1 MAETPYPTQ
10 SENWIFRFFSKVVEA
25 SAVCTSN
32 VMTPPPATDLR
43 GLLDRYERPLIRYAQ
58 SIVGD
63 LESARDVVQDTFI
76 RYVRITAGEVEAD
89 DSMHATP
96 DIPGDGQVATQAP
109 PPALDAS
116 NTKHVEA
123 WLFTVTRNRALDYIR
138 KHSRIIAMP
147 LAEERES
154 PEMAPDEMLASRDA
168 AEWLLKLLDA
178 LTPNQREVI
187 RLKFQ
192 NDLSYQEISD
202 ITGLSVTNVGFLLHV
217 GLKKLR
223 SILREAPLDAIPVRL
238 RTAL

>member
-1 MAETPYPTQ
+1 
-10 SENWIFRFFSKVVEA
+10 
-25 SAVCTSN
+25 
-32 VMTPPPATDLR
+32 MTPLPATDLR

-76 RYVRITAGEVEAD
+76 RYVRNTAGESDNDET
-89 DSMHATP
+89 MHAKP
-96 DIPGDGQVATQAP
+96 DISDHSDGAP
-109 PPALDAS
+109 PRAPGSLDPSDA
-116 NTKHVEA
+116 KHVEA
-123 WLFTVTRNRALDYIR
+123 WLFTVTRNRALDHVR

-147 LAEERES
+147 L
-154 PEMAPDEMLASRDA
+154 PEDRQSEDRAPDEELASRDA
-168 AEWLLKLLDA
+168 AEWLLKLLDE

-223 SILREAPLDAIPVRL
+223 TILREAPVDALPIRL

>member
-1 MAETPYPTQ
+1 
-10 SENWIFRFFSKVVEA
+10 
-25 SAVCTSN
+25 
-32 VMTPPPATDLR
+32 MTPPPATDLR

-76 RYVRITAGEVEAD
+76 RYVRITAGEGGEE
-89 DSMHATP
+89 DSTHATP

-109 PPALDAS
+109 PPSLDAS

-147 LAEERES
+147 MAEERES
-154 PEMAPDEMLASRDA
+154 PEMAPDETLASRDA
-168 AEWLLKLLDA
+168 ADWLLKLLDA

>member
-1 MAETPYPTQ
+1 
-10 SENWIFRFFSKVVEA
+10 
-25 SAVCTSN
+25 
-32 VMTPPPATDLR
+32 MTPPPATDLR

-76 RYVRITAGEVEAD
+76 RYVRLTAGVETAD
-89 DSMHATP
+89 DAMLANP
-96 DIPGDGQVATQAP
+96 DISENESGTPAP
-109 PPALDAS
+109 PAAAPLDPS
-116 NTKHVEA
+116 DTKHVEA
-123 WLFTVTRNRALDYIR
+123 WLFTVTRNRALDYVR

-147 LAEERES
+147 LPEERQSEDRG
-154 PEMAPDEMLASRDA
+154 PDEALASRDA
-168 AEWLLKLLDA
+168 AEWLIKLLDA

-192 NDLSYQEISD
+192 SDLSYQEISD

-223 SILREAPLDAIPVRL
+223 AMLREAPLDALPTRL

>member
-1 MAETPYPTQ
+1 MQAAPDISET
-10 SENWIFRFFSKVVEA
+10 S
-25 SAVCTSN
+25 
-32 VMTPPPATDLR
+32 TPPT
-43 GLLDRYERPLIRYAQ
+43 G
-58 SIVGD
+58 V
-63 LESARDVVQDTFI
+63 
-76 RYVRITAGEVEAD
+76 
-89 DSMHATP
+89 
-96 DIPGDGQVATQAP
+96 P
-109 PPALDAS
+109 PPALDVS

-147 LAEERES
+147 LPEERQSE
-154 PEMAPDEMLASRDA
+154 EVGPDEALASRDA
-168 AEWLLKLLDA
+168 ADWLLKLLDA

-223 SILREAPLDAIPVRL
+223 SILREAPLDEIPIRL
-238 RTAL
+238 RTAP